1 MMRAS
6 TGGNGSHGSSGL
18 GGGAGLNGGPGP
30 GGQPAAPAPRPN
42 ALIACEGLVKIY
54 KTSEVDVEVVAL
66 QGLDL
71 HVAPG
76 ELMALVGAS
85 GSGKSTLLNI
95 LGGLDRPTAGR
106 CEVAG
111 WDLARMDERDLT
123 QYRRA
128 VIGHV
133 WQQPGRNLL
142 PDLSVRE
149 NIEFPLVVAGER
161 GRRRA
166 ARAGELL
173 EMVGMADQAKAHPA
187 ALSGGEQQRAAIA
200 VALAN
205 NPTILL
211 ADEPTGELDSRTA
224 AAVFNALR
232 LLNRQLGIT
241 IIVVTHDQSIA
252 SAVDRTIAIRDGR
265 TSTET
270 VRWANMAGA
279 AGPHPAGAQATTE
292 SVLIDRTGHLQL
304 PAAVLRTI
312 AFDGRAEVRV
322 VNGHVELWPAARPGA
337 WAPQG
342 TTIPQGAPPGSM
354 GGPGPHSGPGP
365 NSGPAPAAG
374 PLAAPQP
381 GPVSG
386 DRWMQGPGGAPS
398 GPAHGATPLAPPRLN
413 PWQ

>member
-6 TGGNGSHGSSGL
+6 TGGNGSLGSTGL
-18 GGGAGLNGGPGP
+18 DGNAGP
-30 GGQPAAPAPRPN
+30 GGQGTQAAPSRQ
-42 ALIACEGLVKIY
+42 LIVCEGMVKIY

-123 QYRRA
+123 QYRRT

-149 NIEFPLVVAGER
+149 NIEFPLVVAGE
-161 GRRRA
+161 GSRRRA

-173 EMVGMADQAKAHPA
+173 EMVGMVDQARARPTQ
-187 ALSGGEQQRAAIA
+187 LSGGEQQRAAIA

-205 NPTILL
+205 NPAILL

-270 VRWANMAGA
+270 VRWANMAGGD
-279 AGPHPAGAQATTE
+279 AGSYAPGAPVATE

-304 PAAVLRTI
+304 PAAVLHTI
-312 AFDGRAEVRV
+312 QFNGRAEVRV
-322 VNGHVELWPAARPGA
+322 VNGHVELWPAARPDTRSAGA
-337 WAPQG
+337 NPYTQS
-342 TTIPQGAPPGSM
+342 APPPGPM
-354 GGPGPHSGPGP
+354 GGSAPNSGPGP
-365 NSGPAPAAG
+365 MAGPYAPAPLSAPIPGPISGGRASGPA
-374 PLAAPQP
+374 
-381 GPVSG
+381 S
-386 DRWMQGPGGAPS
+386 GGAPGPGS
-398 GPAHGATPLAPPRLN
+398 GAAPPHPALPNPARAN

>member
-1 MMRAS
+1 
-6 TGGNGSHGSSGL
+6 
-18 GGGAGLNGGPGP
+18 
-30 GGQPAAPAPRPN
+30 
-42 ALIACEGLVKIY
+42 
-54 KTSEVDVEVVAL
+54 
-66 QGLDL
+66 
-71 HVAPG
+71 
-76 ELMALVGAS
+76 
-85 GSGKSTLLNI
+85 
-95 LGGLDRPTAGR
+95 
-106 CEVAG
+106 
-111 WDLARMDERDLT
+111 MDEGDLT

-149 NIEFPLVVAGER
+149 NIEFPLVVAGES

-173 EMVGMADQAKAHPA
+173 EMVGMVDHAKTRPTQ
-187 ALSGGEQQRAAIA
+187 LSGGEQQRAAIA

-205 NPTILL
+205 NPAILL

-241 IIVVTHDQSIA
+241 IIVVTHDQGIA
-252 SAVDRTIAIRDGR
+252 TAVDRTIAIRDGR

-270 VRWANMAGA
+270 VRWSNMTAGRAGA
-279 AGPHPAGAQATTE
+279 PAPGAPTATE

-304 PAAVLRTI
+304 PAAVLQGI
-312 AFDGRAEVRV
+312 PFNGRAEVRV
-322 VNGHVELWPAARPGA
+322 VDGHVELWPAARPETRVASGNA
-337 WAPQG
+337 Y
-342 TTIPQGAPPGSM
+342 TLGAPP
-354 GGPGPHSGPGP
+354 PGPPSGPGP
-365 NSGPAPAAG
+365 RSGPGPVSAPWAAPA
-374 PLAAPQP
+374 PLSPPPP

-386 DRWMQGPGGAPS
+386 GRAAGAP
-398 GPAHGATPLAPPRLN
+398 PYPVRAN